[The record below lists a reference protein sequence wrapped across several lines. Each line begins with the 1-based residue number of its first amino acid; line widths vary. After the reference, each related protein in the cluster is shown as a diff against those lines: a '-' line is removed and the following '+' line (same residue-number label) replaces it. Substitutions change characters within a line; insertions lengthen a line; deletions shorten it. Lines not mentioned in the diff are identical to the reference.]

1 MKSSLI
7 IFLSS
12 DGIPE
17 IGGRGVVK
25 EKRSD
30 RLKNSKIENNEDKK
44 FLSALT
50 TPRRRLAFPVGG
62 QKIFTKELGS
72 IA

>member
-12 DGIPE
+12 DGIPK

-30 RLKNSKIENNEDKK
+30 RLKNSKVK
-44 FLSALT
+44 ALEVKS
-50 TPRRRLAFPVGG
+50 F
-62 QKIFTKELGS
+62 
-72 IA
+72 